1 MWAAGLPTSRLTAS
15 IDDEPKTSNSS
26 SKRPMQVAVQFKKSA
41 GATYNA
47 AGTTSILGS
56 VLIPI
61 DSEIPPRLNPSPW
74 AGNEESARPFTREHN
89 PRPISV
95 VENPWWGHVNSL
107 LSSRESSSEP
117 PVKTAVR
124 AKWTR
129 KIFGTP
135 RKFHVIRPVHLGDR
149 FARACFHRHQWRER

>member
-1 MWAAGLPTSRLTAS
+1 MSPKHLTVRQS
-15 IDDEPKTSNSS
+15 GRCKLRSS
-26 SKRPMQVAVQFKKSA
+26 SRNPQEPRTTPPGPPRPFSQSETAFGM
-41 GATYNA
+41 
-47 AGTTSILGS
+47 TSYETWR

-95 VENPWWGHVNSL
+95 VENPWWGRVNSL